1 MFSRF
6 SGILPFAVFPFQV
19 KNKYHTR
26 KIVKL
31 YIRMFLESGRENV
44 VRTGCWDV
52 DAAAAAVVV
61 VVGGR
66 TVSL

>member
-26 KIVKL
+26 EIVKL
-31 YIRMFLESGRENV
+31 YIRMFLVSGRERV
-44 VRTGCWDV
+44 VRTGCCDV
-52 DAAAAAVVV
+52 DAAAAAAV